1 MSENQAKPNQSN
13 KSSKSKGKYRSKNK
27 GKPYNKKAKGPGQ
40 SKNNNNNRK
49 RKFHNRKGPKL
60 NPEELITLKYN
71 NLLEQHLLARKKY
84 FALYHRADPNQ
95 KAKLERIYNNTI
107 AKLREFEASLT
118 GDKKEL
124 FEKHF
129 HSLKPDEIYSTNH
142 DLPKVAEH
150 ISHQGDFDDPH
161 FLELQKEANFKEDTE
176 ESSGSIDDY
185 KAYKG
190 L

>member
-1 MSENQAKPNQSN
+1 MSEKQTKPNQPN
-13 KSSKSKGKYRSKNK
+13 KSNKSKGKFRSKNK
-27 GKPYNKKAKGPGQ
+27 SRPFNKKGKGQGQQ
-40 SKNNNNNRK
+40 SKNNNRK
-49 RKFHNRKGPKL
+49 RRFNSKRGPKL
-60 NPEELITLKYN
+60 SPEELVTLKYN

-107 AKLREFEASLT
+107 NKLREFEAGLT
-118 GDKKEL
+118 GEKKEL

-129 HSLKPDEIYSTNH
+129 HSLKKDHIYSTNH
-142 DLPKVAEH
+142 ELPPVAEH
-150 ISHQGDFDDPH
+150 VSHQGEFEDPH
-161 FLELQKEANFKEDTE
+161 YLELQKESDFKNDTE
-176 ESSGSIDDY
+176 ESSGTIDDY